1 MNDTVPDPHPI
12 RLRSTLAGA
21 VVAIAAGSLLSGAS
35 CAATSAPVGIV
46 FLLTQWLFAAACL
59 FAANQLWV
67 GRDRLERF
75 EMLVVCLGM
84 ALALMPALW
93 MGSIKAFTAFGGT
106 WP

>member
-1 MNDTVPDPHPI
+1 
-12 RLRSTLAGA
+12 LCL
-21 VVAIAAGSLLSGAS
+21 
-35 CAATSAPVGIV
+35 
-46 FLLTQWLFAAACL
+46 WCL